1 MNITGSSILLTGASS
16 GIGAALAPMLAERGA
31 TVGLVARRRERLEE
45 VLSSCRRHAPKSR
58 LWVADLAD
66 IAWAEAVAH
75 EAWDA
80 FGGLDALVNNAAMGK
95 RKRVSDLTPA
105 EIDRVMTLNFTSP
118 MRMGLAVLPGMLAR
132 GSGLIVNVGSV
143 GGRFGIPHEA
153 AYCAAKFALSG
164 WSEVMEIDLAGTG
177 VHVKLVLPGPIAT
190 EIWGT
195 PEGDIPPLYQGP
207 FVSAEDCAAGVVAAL
222 ESDGFEHYVPEAIP
236 GSYVQHEFVV
246 EKTKDP
252 DAFVRQM
259 GEMALGMR
267 QLTGRG

>member
-1 MNITGSSILLTGASS
+1 
-16 GIGAALAPMLAERGA
+16 
-31 TVGLVARRRERLEE
+31 
-45 VLSSCRRHAPKSR
+45 
-58 LWVADLAD
+58 
-66 IAWAEAVAH
+66 
-75 EAWDA
+75 
-80 FGGLDALVNNAAMGK
+80 
-95 RKRVSDLTPA
+95 
-105 EIDRVMTLNFTSP
+105 MTLNFTSP

-195 PEGDIPPLYQGP
+195 PEGDIEPLYQGP
-207 FVSAEDCAAGVVAAL
+207 FVSAEDCAVGIVAAL
-222 ESDGFEHYVPEAIP
+222 ETDGFEHYVPEAIP